1 MTLFKWPEEDLR
13 QKFCNMTFKGLKTNP
28 KPVKDESWRRPGGQL
43 TERLSCCLH
52 NYRFWTNGWQLS
64 SSFLFEGQMT
74 LNILKNTLL
83 CCNEF
88 ESAPFISEDHRK
100 LRKLWT
106 LRWQTSGKTQHTR
119 LFTSEGELRTDQSH
133 DCSKSTWWTND
144 FWLLLLM
151 NMGEGLLCKQKRW
164 LKSSCIPGNPP
175 QPGWP
180 SGPLELLHSLQR
192 LNSWRVSSLCNSVLI
207 RSLPSH
213 SFLLLIMLG
222 RGCRDSPKFLFP

>member
-1 MTLFKWPEEDLR
+1 MVGSWAVVSSLKDKWLL
-13 QKFCNMTFKGLKTNP
+13 TFWKI
-28 KPVKDESWRRPGGQL
+28 
-43 TERLSCCLH
+43 H
-52 NYRFWTNGWQLS
+52 
-64 SSFLFEGQMT
+64 
-74 LNILKNTLL
+74 LL

-88 ESAPFISEDHRK
+88 ESAQFISEDHKK

-164 LKSSCIPGNPP
+164 LKSSCSPGNPP
-175 QPGWP
+175 QPGWR
-180 SGPLELLHSLQR
+180 SGPLELLPSLQR
-192 LNSWRVSSLCNSVLI
+192 LNSRRVSSLCNSVLI

-222 RGCRDSPKFLFP
+222 RGCRESPKFLFP